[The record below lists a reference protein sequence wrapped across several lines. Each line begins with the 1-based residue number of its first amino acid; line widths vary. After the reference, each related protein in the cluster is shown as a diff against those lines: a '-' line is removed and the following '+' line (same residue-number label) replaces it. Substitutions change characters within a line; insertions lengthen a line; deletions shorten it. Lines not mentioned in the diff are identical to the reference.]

1 MSNITILKGNI
12 IFTDV
17 PGKFE
22 VIENGYIIAK
32 DSMIVEVSLELSSE
46 YANTP
51 VVDYGNKLI
60 IPGFYDLHLHAGQYL
75 QCGTGMNKQ
84 LLDWLKDYT
93 YDLEK
98 DFVNTEYADVV
109 YGKFV
114 KDLARY
120 GTLGSCVFA
129 TSSTEG
135 TESLYKAYISQGL
148 RAYVGKVN
156 MVRNA
161 PDFIIEEVQ
170 ASLDGL
176 TYLIEKFKDE
186 PLVKPIVTPR
196 FAPTS
201 TEESMK
207 ALGEIAKKY
216 NLPVQSHISENPSE
230 VEWIK
235 ELYDWSENYASVY
248 DKFDLYGTT
257 PTVMA
262 HAVYLTE
269 EERKMSENENV
280 YLAHCPDSNVNIVSG
295 IAPVKQYMDRGIK
308 VGLGS
313 DIAGGHKIQMNEAVV
328 RAIQLSK
335 IKCFYEENNQPLS
348 LSEAFYMGTAVGGE
362 FFGKVGKLK
371 EGYELDALVIEDH
384 ELYKERYSLLDRL
397 EKFLYVGDDR
407 WIVDRYVAG
416 NKIEI

>member
-1 MSNITILKGNI
+1 MSKTILKGHI
-12 IFTDV
+12 VYTDV
-17 PGKFE
+17 PGQFE
-22 VIENGYIIAK
+22 VMENGYLIAVDGIIQ
-32 DSMIVEVSLELSSE
+32 EVSKELPEGYSE
-46 YANTP
+46 SD
-51 VVDYGNKLI
+51 VIDHGNKLI

-98 DFVNTEYADVV
+98 DFVNTDYADLV
-109 YGKFV
+109 YTRFV

-135 TESLYKAYISQGL
+135 TERLYEAYKAQGI

-161 PDFIIEEVQ
+161 PDFIVEEVK

-176 TYLIEKFKDE
+176 KYLINKYKDE
-186 PLVKPIVTPR
+186 TLVKPIVTPR

-201 TEESMK
+201 TEESME
-207 ALGEIAKKY
+207 ALGKIAREY
-216 NLPVQSHISENPSE
+216 ELPVQSHISENPAE

-235 ELYDWSENYASVY
+235 ELYEWSSSYADVY
-248 DKFDLYGTT
+248 NRFGLYGAT
-257 PTVMA
+257 PTIMA

-269 EERKMSENENV
+269 EERELSKNENV

-295 IAPVKQYMDRGIK
+295 IAPVKQYMDQGIK

-335 IKCFYEENNQPLS
+335 IKCFYEEDNQPLS
-348 LSEAFYMGTAVGGE
+348 LSEAFYMGTACGGE
-362 FFGKVGKLK
+362 FFGKVGKFK
-371 EGYELDALVIEDH
+371 EGYELDCLVIEDH

-397 EKFLYVGDDR
+397 EKFLYTGDDR
-407 WIVDRYVAG
+407 WIIERYVAG

>member
-1 MSNITILKGNI
+1 MY
-12 IFTDV
+12 TDV
-17 PGKFE
+17 PGQFE
-22 VIENGYIIAK
+22 VLENGYVIAVDGVIK
-32 DSMIVEVSLELSSE
+32 ELCEELPKVYDES
-46 YANTP
+46 T
-51 VVDYGNKLI
+51 VIDHTNKLI

-98 DFVNTEYADVV
+98 DFVDTDYADKV
-109 YGKFV
+109 YGRFV
-114 KDLARY
+114 DDLARY

-135 TESLYKAYISQGL
+135 TERLYEAYKAKGI
-148 RAYVGKVN
+148 RAFVGKVN

-176 TYLIEKFKDE
+176 KYLVEKYKDE

-201 TEESMK
+201 TEESME
-207 ALGEIAKKY
+207 ALGKIAKEY
-216 NLPVQSHISENPSE
+216 DLPVQSHISENPAE

-235 ELYDWSENYASVY
+235 ELYEWSTSYADVY
-248 DKFDLYGTT
+248 DKFNLYGET
-257 PTVMA
+257 PTIMA

-269 EERKMSENENV
+269 EERKLSQNGKV

-295 IAPVKQYMDRGIK
+295 IAPVKQYMEMGIK

-348 LSEAFYMGTAVGGE
+348 LSEAFYMGTACGGE
-362 FFGKVGKLK
+362 FFGNVGKLK
-371 EGYELDALVIEDH
+371 EGYELDALVIDDH
-384 ELYKERYSLLDRL
+384 ELYKERYTLLDRL

-407 WIVDRYVAG
+407 WIVERYVAG
-416 NKIEI
+416 NKITV